1 MSVGCSGQVPLKH
14 MRPNLGPEPSGN
26 EYRFGDFVLDVEK
39 GFLRRAG
46 EEIPL
51 QPKAFELLRYL
62 VERPGRVVSKTE
74 LTDAVWR
81 GTAVTDNS
89 LSQCAAQVRRA
100 LGDESQTII
109 RTVARRGYVFA
120 APLTSPVREFPKIV
134 EPGGDDSPLR
144 ESPWRNRRLWAGAAV
159 IAVIVG
165 ALAMATQRVVV
176 RVFSA
181 KQPVGPVYEQLT
193 NFSDS
198 VAGPVLSPDG
208 RMVAFFRGEGARGFA
223 DSSPI
228 YAKILPNGEAT
239 QITGDPRNKYGL
251 AFSPDGSQI
260 TYTAWEGRAKF
271 QWQTFTVPVLGGEPR
286 LMFAN
291 AAGLSWLDPAH
302 LLYSE
307 IRTGLHM
314 GVVTSNLDRS
324 GRREIYFPEH
334 ERRMAHYSYPSPDHK
349 WILTVEMEPTWLPC
363 RVVPFD
369 GSSSGREVGP
379 RGSCTSAAWSPD
391 GKWMYFGAEV
401 NGAHHLWRQPFPEGQ
416 PEQITFGAAEEQG
429 LAVAPDGSLVTSV
442 GLNQSAV
449 WIHSAQGERA
459 ISPEGFAPAN
469 YLALTAP
476 LFSLDGRELYYLL
489 RRESAGSAGEL
500 WRTDLESNVSESII
514 QGFAIEEF
522 DISGD
527 QRTGG
532 QVIFSARQPGKA
544 SELWLA
550 PLDRSAAP
558 RRIAASGEGSPH
570 FGPNGT
576 VWFRYSDGKANYVG
590 LMKTDGSARRQPFAP
605 PISTVANAS
614 PDGRWLAVMAPAVN
628 RPAVDTIAIPASGEQ
643 ARTICPGRC
652 GVVWGRDGKY
662 LYIGGDA
669 AANEVTLAIPLSSG
683 ALPQFPPGGI
693 RVREQAAQFPGA
705 RPIKG
710 VEISPGP
717 DPSMFAYVK
726 SATHQNLFR
735 ISFR

>member
-1 MSVGCSGQVPLKH
+1 MS
-14 MRPNLGPEPSGN
+14 PNAGLEPSRD
-26 EYRFGDFVLDVEK
+26 EYRFGDFVLDVED
-39 GFLRRAG
+39 GFLRLAG

-89 LSQCAAQVRRA
+89 LSQCMAQVRRA

-120 APLTSPVREFPKIV
+120 APLTSPVREFPKIA
-134 EPGGDDSPLR
+134 EPRSDDSPLGVNA
-144 ESPWRNRRLWAGAAV
+144 WHNRWLSAGVAIIAAV
-159 IAVIVG
+159 AGVSATVG
-165 ALAMATQRVVV
+165 RGVLA
-176 RVFSA
+176 RVFSRTQSA
-181 KQPVGPVYEQLT
+181 ATVYEQLT
-193 NFSDS
+193 NFPDS
-198 VAGPVLSPDG
+198 AAGPVLSPDG
-208 RMVAFFRGEGARGFA
+208 RMVAFFRGEGARAFA
-223 DSSPI
+223 STSPI
-228 YAKILPNGEAT
+228 YAKILPSGEAVR
-239 QITGDPRNKYGL
+239 ITNDPRNKYGL

-260 TYTAWEGRAKF
+260 TYTAWEGSAKF
-271 QWQTFTVPVLGGEPR
+271 QWQTFTVPALGGEPR

-291 AAGLSWLDPAH
+291 AAGLSWLDPSH

-349 WILTVEMEPTWLPC
+349 WILTVEMEPTWLAC
-363 RVVPFD
+363 RIVPFD

-379 RGSCTSAAWSPD
+379 RGACTSAAWSRD

-401 NGAHHLWRQPFPEGQ
+401 NGAHHLWRQRFSDGQ
-416 PEQITFGAAEEQG
+416 AEQITFGAAEEEG

-442 GLNQSAV
+442 GVNQSAV
-449 WIHSAQGERA
+449 WIHDAQGEHP

-469 YLALTAP
+469 YLVLTAP
-476 LFSLDGRELYYLL
+476 LFSLDGRDLYYLL
-489 RRESAGSAGEL
+489 RRESASSAREL
-500 WRTDLESNVSESII
+500 WRTNLESNVSESVI

-527 QRTGG
+527 KRTGG
-532 QVIFSARQPGKA
+532 QVIFSSRQEGKP

-590 LMKTDGSARRQPFAP
+590 LMNRDGSARRQALAR
-605 PISTVANAS
+605 PISTVANSS
-614 PDGRWLAVMAPAVN
+614 PDGRWLAVMAPAPD
-628 RPAVDTIAIPASGEQ
+628 RPAVQTIAISATGDEP
-643 ARTICPGRC
+643 RKICPGRC
-652 GVVWGRDGKY
+652 GVVWGRDGRY
-662 LYIGGDA
+662 VYIGDGDA
-669 AANEVTLAIPLSSG
+669 ATKEETLAIPVSSDG
-683 ALPQFPPGGI
+683 LPALPAGSI
-693 RVREQAAQFPGA
+693 RVHEQANLVRGA
-705 RPIKG
+705 RLIQG

-717 DPSMFAYVK
+717 DPSTFAYVK
-726 SATHQNLFR
+726 WTTHRNLFR